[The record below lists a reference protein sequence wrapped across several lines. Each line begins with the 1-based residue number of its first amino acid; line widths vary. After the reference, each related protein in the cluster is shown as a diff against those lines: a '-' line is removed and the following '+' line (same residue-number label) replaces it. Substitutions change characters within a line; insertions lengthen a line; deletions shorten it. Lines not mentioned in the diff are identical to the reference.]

1 MTTSGD
7 DFLLLLLV
15 SNAILLGIACL
26 AVARFDRRCRR
37 VEGFW
42 ASPIGT
48 ALSNGK
54 TDGHPEYLRITQR
67 LEERVGELQR
77 TVKVMEIK
85 SPPTRRPEERVL
97 PIENAMRMAKLGA
110 SVDDLTRSCGL
121 NAGEARL
128 MRKVHGQARLA
139 IGE

>member
-7 DFLLLLLV
+7 NFLLLLLV

-26 AVARFDRRCRR
+26 AVARFDRRCQR
-37 VEGFW
+37 VEEFW
-42 ASPIGT
+42 ASPTGT

-54 TDGHPEYLRITQR
+54 TDERPEYLRITQR

-85 SPPTRRPEERVL
+85 TPQTRRPEERVL

-110 SVDDLTRSCGL
+110 SVEDLTRSCGL
-121 NAGEARL
+121 NVGEARL
-128 MRKVHGQARLA
+128 MRKLHGQARLA